1 MPQQV
6 DTGDA
11 GHFGCLSE
19 VQEARTM
26 KLRHTVVAMALS
38 VFAVGPVFA
47 GGAASGCDYGSKY
60 RYTAAEPEA
69 QSEAAKKLASL
80 SATIGEQEMVASTPE
95 KSDAG
100 TSQAAKKTTAQ

>member
-1 MPQQV
+1 
-6 DTGDA
+6 
-11 GHFGCLSE
+11 
-19 VQEARTM
+19 M
-26 KLRHTVVAMALS
+26 KFRLTVVAMALS

-47 GGAASGCDYGSKY
+47 GGAAGGCDYGSKY

-80 SATIGEQEMVASTPE
+80 SVPIGEQETAASAPE
-95 KSDAG
+95 QSDAS